1 MFCDP
6 TSPGLAPE
14 VREFYCNAMKHLNE
28 SGIEFLVGGAYA
40 LAQYTPIERHTRD
53 FDIFLRKK
61 DCQRAMDALEKAG
74 YRTELTFPH
83 WLGKAYYHGNYI
95 DLIYSSGNG
104 VCDVDDDWFRYAS
117 DGIVLDMPAKLVPM
131 VEMIWSKTFI
141 MERERF
147 DGADV
152 LHVIHAAAD
161 QLDWDRLV
169 SRMGSAWRV
178 LLSHLILFGFVYPGQ
193 RSRVPERVMKELM
206 ARLQAELT
214 VDKTPDHCCQGT
226 LLSRAQYLVDVE
238 CLGYSDARVKPQGN
252 MSDEEISIWTAPV
265 REAAAQEGR

>member
-1 MFCDP
+1 MFGNS
-6 TSPGLAPE
+6 SPGLEPD
-14 VREFYCNAMKHLNE
+14 VRDFYRAAMKQLND

-53 FDIFLRKK
+53 FDIFLRKR
-61 DCQRAMDALEKAG
+61 DCGAAMDALEKAG

-83 WLGKAYYHGNYI
+83 WLGKTFFNGNYV
-95 DLIYSSGNG
+95 DLIFSSGNG

-117 DGIVLDMPAKLVPM
+117 DGVVLGMPAKLVPV

-152 LHVIHAAAD
+152 MHVIHNCAD
-161 QLDWDRLV
+161 QLDWERLLA
-169 SRMGSAWRV
+169 RMGSAWRV
-178 LLSHLILFGFVYPGQ
+178 LLSHLTLYGFIYPGT

-206 ARLQAELT
+206 SRLQAELT
-214 VDKTPDHCCQGT
+214 VDQTPNHCCQGT
-226 LLSRAQYLVDVE
+226 LLSRAQYLVDIE
-238 CLGYSDARVKPQGN
+238 SLGYSDARAKPQGK
-252 MSDEEISIWTAPV
+252 MSEEEISIWTAPV
-265 REAAAQEGR
+265 REEAAQHN